1 MKLLIL
7 MIAVVNFAWADCNLK
22 KKGIQNPIPEIPASI
37 AVEDNWKEA
46 FKDSFEVL
54 CDNLKT
60 PNNFFR
66 GYRAHPGPP
75 YKAAYLWD
83 TAFITQMWLHWDT
96 HIAEELIHYVLRFQK
111 PTGKIHHAVVEI
123 VVKPIAYSES
133 QPPLLSWASWRIFQK
148 SQNKEF
154 LKTVYPKLKLYHE
167 WLLKERQHKDGLFFW
182 KHPYESGIDNSPR
195 FSNRDESRFE
205 DTTKMAAV
213 DMSAY
218 MALSMESLSKIAHV
232 LDLPDDEKLFDQQYT
247 NLKALIN
254 QKLWDPN
261 RGMYF
266 DWDYKKNKFIH
277 IETVSN
283 LTPMVAGIPDRHQA
297 KLMMDKIIDP
307 VYYNTLIPFPS
318 VARNEAIFT
327 KDMWRGPV
335 WINMAYLGVLGV
347 ERYFYHREAQYLAK
361 KIVRGVYGTWKNM
374 GHFYE
379 FYDPDR
385 YDIKELHR
393 KKGNLWK
400 KITLGSKPVKDFVG
414 WTGLATSLLLEY
426 GEESQELYPKGPFSS
441 LAPGVLNALPVVQ
454 VSSLPK

>member
-1 MKLLIL
+1 MKFLIL
-7 MIAVVNFAWADCNLK
+7 ILLVLNTALADCHLK
-22 KKGIQNPIPEIPASI
+22 KKGISHPMPEIPVSI
-37 AVEDNWKEA
+37 SVEENWKEA
-46 FKDSFEVL
+46 FQASFEVL
-54 CDNLKT
+54 CENLKT

-66 GYRAHPGPP
+66 GFRAHPGPP

-96 HIAEELIHYVLRFQK
+96 NIAEELIKYILRFQK
-111 PTGKIHHAVVEI
+111 PSGKIHHAVLEI
-123 VVKPIAYSES
+123 VVKPYAYSES
-133 QPPLLSWASWRIFQK
+133 QPPLLSWASWRIYQK
-148 SQNKEF
+148 SHNKDF
-154 LKTVYPKLKLYHE
+154 LKAVYSKLKLYHE
-167 WLLKERQHKDGLFFW
+167 WLMKERQHKDGLFFW

-218 MALSMESLSKIAHV
+218 MALSMESLNRIAHE
-232 LDLPDDEKLFDQQYT
+232 LDLSDDEKLYDQQYT
-247 NLKALIN
+247 NLKAVMN

-266 DWDYKKNKFIH
+266 DWDYQKNKFIH

-297 KLMMDKIIDP
+297 KHMMNKIIDP

-318 VARNEAIFT
+318 VARNESVFV

-347 ERYFYHREAQYLAK
+347 ERYFYKQEARYLAR
-361 KIVRGVYGTWKNM
+361 KIVRGVYGTWKNE

-385 YDIKELHR
+385 MDIKELHR

-414 WTGLATSLLLEY
+414 WTGLATSLLLEF
-426 GEESQELYPKGPFSS
+426 GDESQEHYSKVPFSS
-441 LAPGVLNALPVVQ
+441 LAPEALTLMPAPQ

>member
-1 MKLLIL
+1 MKILFLILLI
-7 MIAVVNFAWADCNLK
+7 VNTAKASCNLK
-22 KKGIQNPIPEIPASI
+22 KKGITHAMPLVPSSI
-37 AVEDNWKEA
+37 SVEDNWKEA
-46 FKDSFEVL
+46 FQASFESL

-83 TAFITQMWLHWDT
+83 TAFISQIWLHWDT
-96 HIAEELIHYVLRFQK
+96 NIAEELIHYILRFQK
-111 PTGKIHHAVVEI
+111 PSGKIHHAVVEI

-133 QPPLLSWASWRIFQK
+133 QPPLLAWAAWRIYQK

-154 LKTVYPKLKLYHE
+154 LKATYPKLKLYHE

-182 KHPYESGIDNSPR
+182 KHPYESGIDNTPR
-195 FSNRDESRFE
+195 FSNRDESKFE
-205 DTTKMAAV
+205 DTTQMAAV
-213 DMSAY
+213 DMSSY
-218 MALSMESLSKIAHV
+218 MALSMEALSKIAHE
-232 LDLPDDEKLFDQQYT
+232 LEQFDDEKSFDQQYT
-247 NLKALIN
+247 NLKHVMN

-266 DWDYKKNKFIH
+266 DWSYKKNAFIH

-318 VARNEAIFT
+318 VARNESVFS

-347 ERYFYHREAQYLAK
+347 KRYFFHREANYLAK
-361 KIVRGVYGTWKNM
+361 KIVRGVYSTWKNQ
-374 GHFYE
+374 GSFYE

-385 YDIKELHR
+385 YDLKELTR

-400 KITLGSKPVKDFVG
+400 RITLGSKPVKDFVG
-414 WTGLATSLLLEY
+414 WTGLASSLLLEF
-426 GEESQELYPKGPFSS
+426 GAESQEPYPTTPFSS
-441 LAPGVLNALPVVQ
+441 LAPEALKKVQAVQ